1 MEDSEELMA
10 SKADADANREKLH
23 SRVSYTN
30 VVFLCAELCSEE
42 NGQFFMFIRSIRFL
56 FSDRRTAE

>member
-10 SKADADANREKLH
+10 NKADADTNREKLH

-30 VVFLCAELCSEE
+30 VFLCAELCIEE
-42 NGQFFMFIRSIRFL
+42 NGQFFYVYSKIHFL

>member
-30 VVFLCAELCSEE
+30 ILFLCSELYNEE
-42 NGQFFMFIRSIRFL
+42 NVQFVLIRSIRFL
-56 FSDRRTAE
+56 FPDRRTAK